1 MTDSMHPKE
10 KEMLE
15 KQTWGEVQWEA
26 DSRRKIA
33 KIDQEYTSLCTELG
47 DLSLRQEELQL
58 RIGAIRARVNQ
69 LRDAKKEAEKIL
81 AECLRPPSKEKRS
94 AAEIL
99 ESQMKCAEVP
109 RE

>member
-1 MTDSMHPKE
+1 MNAPTGFIAQELTTFPAEESDETYARRQMAK
-10 KEMLE
+10 
-15 KQTWGEVQWEA
+15 A
-26 DSRRKIA
+26 DE
-33 KIDQEYTSLCTELG
+33 EYTRLCTELG

-69 LRDAKKEAEKIL
+69 LRDEKKKAEKIL
-81 AECLRPPSKEKRS
+81 AGCLRPPNKETRS